1 VIVQPVIEFSG
12 RVEARRKDCGPLH
25 LVLSGRTVQQP
36 QELVHLSFAGTAPAD
51 LPDTLENATIER
63 VGPGHFT
70 IASGAR
76 RWTVNARAAH
86 VHREVAAAF
95 YRAIPPQPV
104 RWTQRL
110 FWRIVLALAATRP
123 GRALV
128 RKARGA

>member
-12 RVEARRKDCGPLH
+12 RVEARRADCGPLH
-25 LVLSGRTVQQP
+25 LVLSGRTVRHP
-36 QELVHLSFAGTAPAD
+36 QELVHVSFAGKPPAD
-51 LPDTLENATIER
+51 LPDTLENAIIER
-63 VGPGHFT
+63 VSPQYFT

-76 RWTVNARAAH
+76 RWTVGARAAH

-95 YRAIPPQPV
+95 YQAIPPQPI

-110 FWRIVLALAATRP
+110 FWRIVLALATTRA

-128 RKARGA
+128 RTARGA